1 MANSSQLS
9 ETISD
14 SPFIIFQPF
23 DSLKI
28 NKKSYKF
35 FLNVN
40 AKIISKTVCFFLVS
54 QALIVLPEQKDLF
67 LFKITSLFK

>member
-1 MANSSQLS
+1 MNHPRDWEDLNQRKKKMANSSQLS

-23 DSLKI
+23 DSIKI

-40 AKIISKTVCFFLVS
+40 AKILSKTVCFFLVS
-54 QALIVLPEQKDLF
+54 
-67 LFKITSLFK
+67 